1 VQFIGGPSAI
11 SSPKRFVRPTGL
23 TVLAA
28 LIGLSGFA
36 SLFFGNWYVPLG
48 LAGLLTAWGLWTMK
62 KWARTV
68 ALLFAAVLGIAGL
81 ASFLIPFVG
90 WILGL
95 PLLIMAGLTF
105 SYLQKPD
112 VKQLFVK

>member
-1 VQFIGGPSAI
+1 VKFKRGPPQ
-11 SSPKRFVRPTGL
+11 SSVRPTGL

-28 LIGLSGFA
+28 LVGLSGFA
-36 SLFFGNWYVPLG
+36 GLFIGNWYIVLG
-48 LAGLLTAWGLWTMK
+48 LVGLLTAWGLWTMK

-68 ALLFAAVLGIAGL
+68 ALLFAAVLGIVGL
-81 ASFLIPFVG
+81 ACFLIPFVG